1 MKMRF
6 AVIIFLVAFI
16 LQGTVLNLFSIYGAT
31 PNLILCLVAVFSFL
45 YEDNNGLTLGVV
57 FGLLIDSCMGQY
69 VGVSALSYLIVSLI
83 VINLRETINKENL
96 ASVIIVSVGATL
108 IFNFIYFIIY
118 ACLGSTYTLLYW
130 LKLQPIYIIYN
141 SAVVFILYLIF
152 IKKVVKY
159 RNDRYLI
166 WKKY

>member
-6 AVIIFLVAFI
+6 AVIIFLVAFL
-16 LQGTVLNLFSIYGAT
+16 LQGTVLNLFSINGAT
-31 PNLILCLVAVFSFL
+31 PNLVLCLVIIFSFL
-45 YEDNNGLTLGVV
+45 YEDNNGLVLGVV
-57 FGLLIDSCMGQY
+57 FGLLIDTCMAQY
-69 VGVSALSYLIVSLI
+69 VGVSAFCYLIVSLI
-83 VINLRETINKENL
+83 VISLRETINKENI
-96 ASVIIVSVGATL
+96 ASIIIVSVGVTL
-108 IFNFIYFIIY
+108 IFNFIYFVIN
-118 ACLGSTYTLLYW
+118 ACFGSTYSLLYW

-141 SAVVFILYLIF
+141 SAVIFILYLIF

>member
-6 AVIIFLVAFI
+6 AVIIFGVAFL
-16 LQGTVLNLFSIYGAT
+16 LQGTLLNLFSINGAT
-31 PNLILCLVAVFSFL
+31 PNLVLCLVIIFSFL
-45 YEDNNGLTLGVV
+45 YEDSNGLTLGVV
-57 FGLLIDSCMGQY
+57 FGLLIDTCMAQY
-69 VGVSALSYLIVSLI
+69 VGVSAFCYLIVSLI

-96 ASVIIVSVGATL
+96 ASVIIVSVGSTL

-118 ACLGSTYTLLYW
+118 ACFGSTFSLLYW